1 MEKTN
6 VTTTETT
13 NVTPPAA
20 KRRYWWKAIASFLMV
35 LFTMPLGHGLMIIME
50 HLMSETVLHYSAFV
64 MGAVGM
70 AMVIVGVFAKGDTRQ
85 TLWGFFGGLLF
96 WTGWVEFLFMYFANR
111 FGTQPELDPVT
122 GEIVTRPE
130 YLILPASFGFWM
142 MIMVMYLFSTKNGC
156 NFINWW
162 QRLLFRGKKND
173 IAARPM
179 TRHTS
184 IVTFMELM
192 MLLWTSYLLL
202 MFCYDD
208 VILGENH
215 PVTLL
220 VGVGCFIGSFFIFA
234 KQLRLSAWGANI
246 RMAIATVIVFW
257 TPIEILGRMDLLS
270 EIWVDPMGDKTE
282 MIIILAAFLVLA
294 VYLWYMGA
302 KKKNAVSQ

>member
-1 MEKTN
+1 MIQKKKN
-6 VTTTETT
+6 
-13 NVTPPAA
+13 
-20 KRRYWWKAIASFLMV
+20 WWKSIASFLLV
-35 LFTMPLGHGLMIIME
+35 LCTMPLGHAMMIIME
-50 HLMSETVLHYSAFV
+50 NTMTPAAVHGSAFC
-64 MGAVGM
+64 MGFIGLLL
-70 AMVIVGVFAKGDTRQ
+70 VIGGVFVKGDTRQ
-85 TLWGFFGGLLF
+85 TVCGLIGGLLF
-96 WTGWVEFLFMYFANR
+96 WTGWVEFLFQYYATR
-111 FGTQPELDPVT
+111 WGTQPEMEN
-122 GEIVTRPE
+122 GEVVTRPE
-130 YLILPASFGFWM
+130 YLILPASFGMWM
-142 MIMVMYLFSTKNGC
+142 MVMMLYIFSTKNGC

-208 VILGENH
+208 VFLGENH

-270 EIWVDPMGDKTE
+270 EIWVDPMGHKTE

>member
-1 MEKTN
+1 MKQLN
-6 VTTTETT
+6 
-13 NVTPPAA
+13 
-20 KRRYWWKAIASFLMV
+20 WWKSIASFLVV
-35 LFTMPLGHGLMIIME
+35 LFTMPLGHALMMIMDKTMTPE
-50 HLMSETVLHYSAFV
+50 AVHYSAFF
-64 MGAVGM
+64 MGLAGLI
-70 AMVIVGVFAKGDTRQ
+70 MVVIGVFVKGDTKQ
-85 TLWGFFGGLLF
+85 TLWGLFGGLLF
-96 WTGWVEFLFMYFANR
+96 WTGWIEFLFQYYATR
-111 FGTQPELDPVT
+111 WGTQPEMEN
-122 GEIVTRPE
+122 GEVVTRPE
-130 YLILPASFGFWM
+130 YLILPATFGMWM
-142 MIMVMYLFSTKNGC
+142 MIMVLYIFSTKNGC

-208 VILGENH
+208 VFLGENH

-270 EIWVDPMGDKTE
+270 EIWVDPMGHKTE